1 MRSCPAQ
8 IELAQIEW
16 AQIELAYALKSN
28 AIKRLSQMRSLS
40 KVKCDH
46 ALKSSAPSHSSGARL
61 RAQAERTYAL
71 KWSAL
76 LRLSAQIECAS
87 VLKWSALSRCN
98 HALKS
103 TTLMRTNRVGA
114 LNEFAYAYTQV
125 DRKIWAQNLSAL
137 LRLIWARFHA
147 QFERA
152 FALNSSAHLKYVTL
166 KLKIKFPTHPC
177 FDQFS
182 HPQTYK
188 ICAPTDADWQ
198 LDSHSDMVWLY
209 DVQVPTNGR
218 CSGIYTPEIC
228 RKCEIKWTIF
238 LSRHFLAIRAYSKWL
253 AVGSMVATVSQYIL
267 GYLYIFFAMD
277 FCP

>member
-1 MRSCPAQ
+1 MRSRAKV
-8 IELAQIEW
+8 ERTF
-16 AQIELAYALKSN
+16 ALK
-28 AIKRLSQMRSLS
+28 R
-40 KVKCDH
+40 
-46 ALKSSAPSHSSGARL
+46 SAPTRSRRAQL
-61 RAQAERTYAL
+61 RAQVKPAYAL

-177 FDQFS
+177 FDWFS

-188 ICAPTDADWQ
+188 ICLQTDADWQ
-198 LDSHSDMVWLY
+198 
-209 DVQVPTNGR
+209 
-218 CSGIYTPEIC
+218 
-228 RKCEIKWTIF
+228 
-238 LSRHFLAIRAYSKWL
+238 
-253 AVGSMVATVSQYIL
+253 
-267 GYLYIFFAMD
+267 
-277 FCP
+277 